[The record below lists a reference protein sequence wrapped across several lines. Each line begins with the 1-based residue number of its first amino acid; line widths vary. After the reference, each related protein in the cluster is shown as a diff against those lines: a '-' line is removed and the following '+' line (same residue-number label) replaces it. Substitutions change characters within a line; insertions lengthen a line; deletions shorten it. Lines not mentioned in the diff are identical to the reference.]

1 MARRSKLTKTRLK
14 LLTILNADWLGA
26 EATQR
31 VIAALE
37 AARPGAARFVG
48 GCVRNTIMQRPVDD
62 IDIATQLEP
71 NDTLAAL
78 EAAKIRAIPTGIEHG
93 TVTAVIAGQ
102 PFEIT
107 SLRRDVETDGRRAVV
122 AFTEDWAEDA
132 QRRDFRLNALYAAP
146 DGALFDPVGGGY
158 EDALAGRV
166 IFIGDADQRLRE
178 DYLRILRFFRFN
190 AWYGAEM
197 DGDGLAACARQIA
210 GLEGIAR
217 ERVWKELKKLL
228 AAPRPRQ
235 TIEAMGESGVLDAI
249 LPEHNGTAILHDLEL
264 TEQLT
269 GVQPDAMLRLMA
281 LLPRTALVVQ
291 QTQQSLRLSNEETQR
306 LTMWAADN
314 LPEPVGMKARELR
327 ATLYWHGKQAVVDR
341 AMLAGADVRDLLA
354 AVRAWRRPDFPIGG
368 DDALAA
374 GLEGPEI
381 GQALSRVARI
391 WVDGDFELER
401 EALLALLVQDQD

>member
-1 MARRSKLTKTRLK
+1 M
-14 LLTILNADWLGA
+14 
-26 EATQR
+26 
-31 VIAALE
+31 IAALE
-37 AARPGAARFVG
+37 AVRPGCARFVG
-48 GCVRNTIMQRPVDD
+48 GCVRNTVMERPVDD
-62 IDIATQLEP
+62 IDIATQLVPEQ
-71 NDTLAAL
+71 TLEAL
-78 EAAKIRAIPTGIEHG
+78 EQARIRAVPTGIEHG
-93 TVTAVIAGQ
+93 TVTAIVKGQ

-132 QRRDFRLNALYAAP
+132 ERRDFRLNALYAAP
-146 DGALFDPVGGGY
+146 DGTVFDPVGGGY

-166 IFIGDADQRLRE
+166 IFIGDGDQRLKE

-197 DGDGLAACARQIA
+197 DQDGLAACRRQRG
-210 GLEGIAR
+210 GLSGIAR
-217 ERVWKELKKLL
+217 ERIWKELKKLL
-228 AAPRPRQ
+228 SAPQPRVAV
-235 TIEAMGESGVLDAI
+235 EAMGESGVLDAV
-249 LPEHNGTAILHDLEL
+249 LPEHCGADGLHNLEL

-269 GVQPDAMLRLMA
+269 GVQPDPMLRLMA

-291 QTQQSLRLSNEETQR
+291 ETQKALRLSNDETAR

-314 LPEPVGMKARELR
+314 LPEPVGMGGRMLR

-368 DDALAA
+368 EDAMAA
-374 GLEGPEI
+374 GYKGPEV
-381 GQALSRVARI
+381 GQALSRVASA
-391 WVDGDFELER
+391 WVESDFELER
-401 EALLALLVQDQD
+401 EALLALLVQEQN